1 MIIAPQPNKG
11 NQIKKINRGSN
22 NKVCKSLVM
31 NGFMPDVIFLIRL
44 GNSLIFLITQIN
56 FSYGFNCPAG
66 EEIH

>member
-56 FSYGFNCPAG
+56 FRNGFNCPAG